1 MARRVPRLSE
11 SYALQAEY
19 FLGQYEDG
27 ALRDEKPEPGAFGRT
42 VQRSVW
48 FYLMAAWFYEDEDEA
63 LSQPINHRK

>member
-11 SYALQAEY
+11 SYAMQAEY
-19 FLGQYEDG
+19 FLVQYESG
-27 ALRDEKPEPGAFGRT
+27 ALRDEKPAPGAFGRD

-63 LSQPINHRK
+63 LAQPINN